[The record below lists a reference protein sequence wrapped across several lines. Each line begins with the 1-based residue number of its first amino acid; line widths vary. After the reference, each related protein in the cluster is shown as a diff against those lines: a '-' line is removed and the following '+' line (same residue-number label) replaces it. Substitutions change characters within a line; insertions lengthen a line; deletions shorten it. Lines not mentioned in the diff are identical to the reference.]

1 MAKTNAFNGA
11 NNTIGGRNMAAETL
25 TKTIAGGNTMVEAK
39 INDTEVSFESKAEH
53 LLGAAEVVTL
63 AAIMSYKAK
72 NLGGMKLKGGQF
84 EQPSKSYKGFD
95 REIKEMTYKKNVALI
110 GHTNYIYSRAWEEAE
125 ELEPTNELDFDLENL
140 ENIINTIQDSVLE
153 QLVEL
158 KDKNAWQHQPKKDGK
173 TTDFEEGGKFSAFRG
188 IFNCFKHYGFEV
200 FSIYTKVYYKL
211 ENGEPKVVKDNKG
224 KDVYVVEKTL
234 KVAWRD
240 NFGNIF
246 SVEFPFIDVNG
257 FFTNNESKYVGMA
270 SIDENQKAKILKGDD
285 KNIELVHCY
294 QYICKQLKVRKVNYD
309 GKEELYDSKYFN
321 DRVAAGRMSFMMQSK
336 LKQILRHAKEMAW
349 QEDEGTPIVW
359 IDKYLSDMSL
369 EQYKRN
375 VFLNL
380 SYEELVKCKSSIT
393 GLDLLTGS
401 TAEPG
406 KRVQLAAN
414 WKTTIKDGKMYLVR
428 KANAINSKLADHVC
442 AYNMSIPALAK
453 SSAKRQNASTIKS
466 TYQLVN
472 PQTYERKFVGNDFD
486 EKVKNSC
493 LRTMF
498 VAKIGIP
505 AMFKDKR
512 KVEEFRKLGL
522 LPNVN
527 DCFIFS
533 DLGVELLRT
542 YFRKPG
548 TQEVDHYVPGAGAKC
563 IGIGRDKGSITSVM
577 REYVPVVDY
586 VCNNEFEADNLE
598 KALQEI
604 RGESHY
610 TVRKGN
616 TVTFELDAI
625 ANPSIGRDNVAELT
639 LQSCKE
645 ISNMLDGTK
654 EVMSVE
660 EAAKIDVKALVR
672 SRQFNHTVRIV
683 DAYDWDNTVK
693 TFNNIPIM
701 MEDFFVQPQHDN
713 QFYNKER
720 DNVSLNYHQV
730 IDGMKCLLPSL
741 YYSMLESLD
750 YARIKEYMLCLGV
763 EYIEKDNNTQ
773 VIIKNKKDKEILDG
787 DEGKNLMDF

>member
-1 MAKTNAFNGA
+1 MTNTKNTMNGT
-11 NNTIGGRNMAAETL
+11 NNVL
-25 TKTIAGGNTMVEAK
+25 GGNNMK
-39 INDTEVSFESKAEH
+39 KH
-53 LLGAAEVVTL
+53 LLGEKEVVVL
-63 AAIMSYKAK
+63 AKVMNYKAK
-72 NLGGMKLKGGQF
+72 QLGGLKLKGGQF
-84 EQPSKSYKGFD
+84 EQPSKSYKGFE
-95 REIKEMTYKKNVALI
+95 RTVKEMTYKTNVSLI
-110 GHTNYIYSRAWEEAE
+110 GSTNYIYNKAWNITEA
-125 ELEPTNELDFDLENL
+125 LNPANKLDYYL
-140 ENIINTIQDSVLE
+140 ENIENVINAIRTDVLDR
-153 QLVEL
+153 VVDI
-158 KDKNAWQHQPKKDGK
+158 KDKNKWEYKPTKSEENGTDNYRLFEKDGG
-173 TTDFEEGGKFSAFRG
+173 ENGKPGKYYEFRKL
-188 IFNCFKHYGFEV
+188 FDCFKHYGFEV
-200 FSIYTKVYYKL
+200 VHVSIKTYYKI
-211 ENGEPKVVKDNKG
+211 ENGKLATVKDAEG
-224 KDVYVVEKTL
+224 KEKSVTEKTL
-234 KVAWRD
+234 RVTWKNMNGA
-240 NFGNIF
+240 F
-246 SVEFPFIDVNG
+246 SIEFPFIDVNG
-257 FFTNNESKYVGMA
+257 FFFNEGSAYIGMA
-270 SIDENQKAKILKGDD
+270 SISEEQKAKILKGDD
-285 KNIELVHCY
+285 KNIELLHCY

-309 GKEELYDSKYFN
+309 GKEEFYDSTYFN
-321 DRVAAGRMSFMMQSK
+321 NRVAEGKIEYVLKNK

-349 QEDEGTPIVW
+349 QEDAGTPIVW
-359 IDKYLSDMSL
+359 IDKYLSDMAL

-375 VFLNL
+375 VFLNF

-406 KRVQLAAN
+406 KRVQLASN

-428 KANAINSKLADHVC
+428 KKNAINNKLADHVC

-472 PQTYERKFVGNDFD
+472 PQTYERKFIGNDFD
-486 EKVKNSC
+486 EKIKNSC

-512 KVEEFRKLGL
+512 KVKEFRKLGL

-542 YFRKPG
+542 HFRKPG

-577 REYVPVVDY
+577 RDYVPVVDY

-616 TVTFELDAI
+616 TVTFELDVI

-645 ISNMLDGTK
+645 ISNMLAGIK
-654 EVMSVE
+654 ETVSVE

-763 EYIEKDNNTQ
+763 EYIAKENNEQTTKLD
-773 VIIKNKKDKEILDG
+773 KNDKEVLDK
-787 DEGKNLMDF
+787 DEDLNLMDF